1 MKVKTYR
8 KRQGATRKK
17 GTLVLG
23 YARVSTLE
31 QQRNTSLAVQRKAI
45 KAYCKA
51 QGWNL
56 VHCYQDTSS
65 GGNFDRFGISIL
77 EQRLNETDVAG
88 VVVHKLDRLSRSI
101 LDARPFIDRLTE
113 SGKFLLSIGEGLNS
127 EQPASKMILG
137 LLFTV
142 AEGERDRITER
153 MTLGRNAHLEKTGQK
168 PSGKLAIGYQRDP
181 QGNAVFE
188 PETADQVREAFRLK
202 GQGVSSRRI
211 ASEVFKGSIS
221 HVAVFHLLKNRYYL
235 GEIVWNTGKGNT
247 GGQIVVTDA
256 HPALISKRAWN
267 RANGLSPSQETKAG
281 FALFDNTGA

>member
-8 KRQGATRKK
+8 KGRGATKKK
-17 GTLVLG
+17 GIRLLG

-31 QQRNTSLAVQRKAI
+31 QQSNTSLAVQRKAI
-45 KAYCKA
+45 RAYCKA
-51 QGWNL
+51 QGWHL
-56 VHCYQDTSS
+56 VHVYQDTSS

-77 EQRLNETDVAG
+77 EQRINETDVAG

-113 SGKFLLSIGEGLNS
+113 SGKFLLSIGEGINS
-127 EQPASKMILG
+127 GQPSSKLILG

-168 PSGKLAIGYQRDP
+168 PSGKLAIGYRRDD
-181 QGNAVFE
+181 QGNAIFD

-211 ASEVFKGSIS
+211 ASEVFNGSIS

-235 GEIVWNTGKGNT
+235 GEIVWNTGKGNNV
-247 GGQIVVTDA
+247 GQIVVTDA

-267 RANGLSPSQETKAG
+267 RANGLTAFQETKAG
-281 FALFDNTGA
+281 FAL